1 MARRSPI
8 RCRHGPLLLR
18 SRSASRTRVPGR
30 SAGTPCCSSGSPRTP
45 PRRFAGHRP
54 ARTHRPAR
62 RSTRRHAGPGRPAPP
77 APGRPP
83 SPQRPDHPWHGSTTR
98 RPTRTPVI
106 NGTPTRSHRCHR
118 RSGGSCSVIV
128 AAVLSTGF
136 QRREEGTGIVAYCL
150 ACGLRTGIAPGQ
162 WSMRRMRRSGRLRSG
177 WRRTGTCGRRT
188 RSAVTRPRWRSGG
201 RSWSSAARRGG
212 GPRLGPGGGGVLV
225 VAAHRPHRRA
235 CSDSAVRGSVGGDAA
250 CAAGR
255 ADLVLPVAG
264 GGPLGAGRGAAA
276 ARAGCPMPSRGL
288 LAHLDGRRRP
298 GPSSLVKV
306 RRRRAGRPPL
316 LLPQEIQAI
325 IDGCAT
331 WDDAAGEWAGN
342 LRDRLLF
349 SLLAESG
356 MRLGEVLG
364 MAISD
369 FVMGRGGTAYIEV
382 VPRAGNP
389 NLARVKMMRPRR
401 IYVSADLER
410 LFADYLTHLA
420 GRAATTAVSWRR
432 LSL

>member
-1 MARRSPI
+1 
-8 RCRHGPLLLR
+8 
-18 SRSASRTRVPGR
+18 VGR
-30 SAGTPCCSSGSPRTP
+30 
-45 PRRFAGHRP
+45 
-54 ARTHRPAR
+54 
-62 RSTRRHAGPGRPAPP
+62 
-77 APGRPP
+77 
-83 SPQRPDHPWHGSTTR
+83 
-98 RPTRTPVI
+98 
-106 NGTPTRSHRCHR
+106 
-118 RSGGSCSVIV
+118 
-128 AAVLSTGF
+128 
-136 QRREEGTGIVAYCL
+136 
-150 ACGLRTGIAPGQ
+150 
-162 WSMRRMRRSGRLRSG
+162 G
-177 WRRTGTCGRRT
+177 W
-188 RSAVTRPRWRSGG
+188 
-201 RSWSSAARRGG
+201 
-212 GPRLGPGGGGVLV
+212 GPGGGGVLV
-225 VAAHRPHRRA
+225 VAAHRRTVEHAQTAP
-235 CSDSAVRGSVGGDAA
+235 SGVPSAETLHTRLAALISFYQWQEAVHSV
-250 CAAGR
+250 
-255 ADLVLPVAG
+255 PVAG
-264 GGPLGAGRGAAA
+264 RLLRGRA
-276 ARAGCPMPSRGL
+276 ARMPSRGL
-288 LAHLDGRRRP
+288 LPHLDGRRRP

-316 LLPQEIQAI
+316 LLPQDIQAI

-349 SLLAESG
+349 SLPAESG

-369 FVMGRGGTAYIEV
+369 FVMGRGGTAYIQV